1 MTQRPTEVLNIGKLS
16 VRLPDGADRTFAVR
30 DMDLMIEKGEILCIV
45 GESGSGK
52 SMTANAVMGLL
63 PKGLHLGAR
72 HIRLKDRDLL
82 RLPASTL
89 RDLRGREVAMIFQE
103 PLSALNPLMRIGDQ
117 IAEVMKVHPGS
128 DFTDIRARV
137 IQLLEFVGLPEPDT
151 IRHSFPFRLSG
162 GQRQRVMIAM
172 ALALEPDLLIAD
184 EPTTALD
191 VTTQAQIL
199 DLMKRIRDEKGM
211 GIMMITHDI
220 GVVAELADRVVV
232 MRHGETLE
240 EGPAAEVLEA
250 PKHAYTRQLIDA
262 VPMMIPKQARPFE
275 APPLLSVTSLNKV
288 YGKPGGKA
296 RAVHA
301 VNDVSFDLR
310 AGETLSV
317 VGESGSGK
325 STVAKLLVK
334 LEEPDSGK
342 YLLDGHDV
350 THLSVRAFRPKR
362 RIIQMIFQDPY
373 SSLNPQHTVARSI
386 TAGPLAAG
394 VPPHRAMEDARRL
407 ISRVGLDESALNRF
421 PHEFSGGQRQRIGIA
436 RALAMSPRVLVA
448 DECVS
453 ALDVSVQAKVL
464 DLLADL
470 QREYDLGL
478 IFITHDLR
486 VACQISDNLV
496 VMHRGRIVER
506 GTAHDVLL
514 QPKDPY
520 TQALVAALPGQ
531 AWEKRREEAMLAE
544 RRA

>member
-1 MTQRPTEVLNIGKLS
+1 MTQYAPEVLNIGKLS
-16 VRLPDGADRTFAVR
+16 VRLPDGSDRAFAVHE
-30 DMDLMIEKGEILCIV
+30 MDLKIEKGEILCIV

-52 SMTANAVMGLL
+52 SMTADAVMGLL
-63 PKGLHLGAR
+63 PKSLRFSAE
-72 HIRLKDRDLL
+72 HIRLNGQDLL
-82 RLPASTL
+82 RQPTSTL
-89 RDLRGREVAMIFQE
+89 RDMRGREVAMIFQE
-103 PLSALNPLMRIGDQ
+103 PLSALNPLMRVGDQ

-128 DFTDIRARV
+128 DFYDVRARV
-137 IQLLEFVGLPEPDT
+137 IQLLDFVGLPEPET

-162 GQRQRVMIAM
+162 GQRQRVMIAI

-199 DLMKRIRDEKGM
+199 DLMKRIQDEKGM

-220 GVVAELADRVVV
+220 GVVAELADRVIV
-232 MRHGETLE
+232 MRQGETLE
-240 EGPAAEVLEA
+240 EGSVTDVLET
-250 PKHAYTRQLIDA
+250 PRHAYTRQLIDA
-262 VPMMIPKQARPFE
+262 VPMMIPKDARQIDG
-275 APPLLSVTSLNKV
+275 PPLLSVKNLNKI
-288 YGKPGGKA
+288 YGKPGGKN

-342 YLLDGHDV
+342 YVLEGEDV

-362 RIIQMIFQDPY
+362 RVIQMIFQDPY

-394 VPPHRAMEDARRL
+394 VSPAQAMDDARRL

-448 DECVS
+448 DESVS
-453 ALDVSVQAKVL
+453 ALDVSVQARVL

-506 GTAHDVLL
+506 GTAHEVLL
-514 QPKDPY
+514 HPKAPY

-531 AWEKRREEAMLAE
+531 EWEKRREAAMFAE